1 MSLNVWTK
9 KSGYNFG
16 EYPDQIAVDI
26 PLPVSIV
33 TGISFTIIAGELPPG
48 LYIENGSIKG
58 NPNIVAS
65 DTTFSFCIRAF
76 DGTYLS
82 DRTFDIII
90 TGSNPPSFVI
100 DEVNLDIGPA
110 YQYFAIDNTYI
121 NYQLQSININIAL
134 NKQITY
140 FISSGALPPGLT
152 LSKTGLIYGT
162 ISVLKSSDPDN
173 ASSNFNFTVS
183 ITDGV
188 LVTTHQYAIYVVG
201 PEYLTADNTN
211 FKNGNHLFTADV
223 TPLRPI
229 QWITSSNLGSYKAN
243 NFITIPLELIDPSN
257 VFFTI
262 DDVANLPSGLSFND
276 ADGVISGYVPVQSQF
291 DAEYTFTITATRYD
305 QDNNENLSESK
316 TFTMLLI
323 GEGNDLINWK
333 TSIKRE
339 AILTAQL
346 GYSNDHGLPQSDQ
359 LLYITIVDGGEGY
372 TAPLDVVIVATNGG
386 QNALASCSVS
396 NGSINNVIIT
406 NPGYGYITAPNVIIA
421 EDIGFINVGEP
432 SILSVTAYSSYEDS
446 QLVYSLID
454 GELPVGL
461 TLAQDGEIIG
471 KITQSVGDSLSFY
484 NGQTIFDGGTTSF
497 RNNSFD
503 RTYIFTVKVE
513 DQYSSSTK
521 SFSLYVNHDTFITYS
536 NIYTRPYLPKDHRE
550 VWKEFINNSNIFTYD
565 SLYRPYDINFGLQ
578 DTLTLLIYAGIET
591 SNIDTFYKSIDNN
604 KKKRLLFGNLKTAVG
619 IDYNSR
625 TPVYE
630 VIYLEMQD
638 PSELNGNYIHGQLNY
653 NGVTYYPN
661 SVSNWRKNILNL
673 KFNGTNLHNDQSF
686 LPLWMRSINL
696 STNQKPGFV
705 LGVPLC
711 YCKVG
716 KSKDIVLN
724 INNYIKNSDFN
735 FNNIDFTVDR
745 YIVDIVSPDTGNKYI
760 VYNNE
765 RTII

>member
-1 MSLNVWTK
+1 
-9 KSGYNFG
+9 
-16 EYPDQIAVDI
+16 
-26 PLPVSIV
+26 
-33 TGISFTIIAGELPPG
+33 
-48 LYIENGSIKG
+48 
-58 NPNIVAS
+58 
-65 DTTFSFCIRAF
+65 
-76 DGTYLS
+76 
-82 DRTFDIII
+82 
-90 TGSNPPSFVI
+90 
-100 DEVNLDIGPA
+100 
-110 YQYFAIDNTYI
+110 
-121 NYQLQSININIAL
+121 
-134 NKQITY
+134 
-140 FISSGALPPGLT
+140 
-152 LSKTGLIYGT
+152 
-162 ISVLKSSDPDN
+162 
-173 ASSNFNFTVS
+173 
-183 ITDGV
+183 
-188 LVTTHQYAIYVVG
+188 
-201 PEYLTADNTN
+201 
-211 FKNGNHLFTADV
+211 
-223 TPLRPI
+223 
-229 QWITSSNLGSYKAN
+229 
-243 NFITIPLELIDPSN
+243 
-257 VFFTI
+257 
-262 DDVANLPSGLSFND
+262 
-276 ADGVISGYVPVQSQF
+276 
-291 DAEYTFTITATRYD
+291 
-305 QDNNENLSESK
+305 
-316 TFTMLLI
+316 
-323 GEGNDLINWK
+323 
-333 TSIKRE
+333 
-339 AILTAQL
+339 
-346 GYSNDHGLPQSDQ
+346 
-359 LLYITIVDGGEGY
+359 
-372 TAPLDVVIVATNGG
+372 
-386 QNALASCSVS
+386 
-396 NGSINNVIIT
+396 
-406 NPGYGYITAPNVIIA
+406 
-421 EDIGFINVGEP
+421 
-432 SILSVTAYSSYEDS
+432 
-446 QLVYSLID
+446 
-454 GELPVGL
+454 
-461 TLAQDGEIIG
+461 
-471 KITQSVGDSLSFY
+471 LSFY

>member
-1 MSLNVWTK
+1 
-9 KSGYNFG
+9 
-16 EYPDQIAVDI
+16 
-26 PLPVSIV
+26 
-33 TGISFTIIAGELPPG
+33 
-48 LYIENGSIKG
+48 
-58 NPNIVAS
+58 
-65 DTTFSFCIRAF
+65 
-76 DGTYLS
+76 
-82 DRTFDIII
+82 
-90 TGSNPPSFVI
+90 
-100 DEVNLDIGPA
+100 
-110 YQYFAIDNTYI
+110 
-121 NYQLQSININIAL
+121 
-134 NKQITY
+134 
-140 FISSGALPPGLT
+140 
-152 LSKTGLIYGT
+152 
-162 ISVLKSSDPDN
+162 
-173 ASSNFNFTVS
+173 
-183 ITDGV
+183 
-188 LVTTHQYAIYVVG
+188 
-201 PEYLTADNTN
+201 
-211 FKNGNHLFTADV
+211 
-223 TPLRPI
+223 
-229 QWITSSNLGSYKAN
+229 
-243 NFITIPLELIDPSN
+243 
-257 VFFTI
+257 
-262 DDVANLPSGLSFND
+262 
-276 ADGVISGYVPVQSQF
+276 
-291 DAEYTFTITATRYD
+291 
-305 QDNNENLSESK
+305 
-316 TFTMLLI
+316 MLLV